1 MSESEKIEINFTV
14 SFQDTELLQ
23 TLNRIA
29 DAFDQLVRL
38 EMPHWKGK
46 DKDKDTGLSTKLVE
60 SGRILAGDKVTDRA
74 IDFLEEN
81 K

>member
-1 MSESEKIEINFTV
+1 MSESEKIQINFTV

-46 DKDKDTGLSTKLVE
+46 DKDTGLSTKLVE